1 MTMESNSTA
10 SAGSLTKPCKK
21 CRVQEATL
29 DSRGQPVC
37 KDCFIKF
44 ISTKCVKQIGLLG
57 RETMPPC
64 TPNPS
69 GRGPP
74 IIQTRK
80 YILGLSLGPSSTAL
94 LNLLHENVEY
104 QLSKNRGTPFD
115 LTVVHIS
122 SSSSSTTNPDA
133 TADPLAAHRKTYPRF
148 KFTTIPLSSALTLPT
163 IDWSSLSFP
172 FPSSSPSTLSD
183 LFDSLPQSV
192 ASRTDI
198 IHLLTRH
205 LLLHQTLATN
215 SQALLLGHSTT
226 AIAELTL
233 TQTAKGRGFSL
244 PWQINDGP
252 FALTDYSSTPG
263 RTKKSVLVYYPVR
276 DVLRKELV
284 TYATLTD
291 PPLTLD
297 LIPTGLNTIAKGNGA
312 VVSHKDLSI
321 EEVMLRYFADVE
333 ENYPSIVANVARTTG
348 KLVRIG
354 RGTEEE
360 EEENDE
366 VGSGSLCGLCS
377 NPMDGEGDE
386 RWRGELGTTEE
397 EAQRGK
403 GRLCYGCERSTLG

>member
-1 MTMESNSTA
+1 MAMESNSAT
-10 SAGSLTKPCKK
+10 AGSLTKPCKK

-37 KDCFIKF
+37 KDCFVKF
-44 ISTKCVKQIGLLG
+44 IATKCVKQIGLLG

-64 TPNPS
+64 IPNPS

-74 IIQTRK
+74 IIQIRK

-94 LNLLHENVEY
+94 LNLLHENIEY
-104 QLSKNRGTPFD
+104 QLSMNRRTPFD
-115 LTVVHIS
+115 LTVIHIS
-122 SSSSSTTNPDA
+122 SSLGQSS
-133 TADPLAAHRKTYPRF
+133 DPLTAHRKAYPRF
-148 KFTTIPLSSALTLPT
+148 TFLTIPLSFALTLPT
-163 IDWSSLSFP
+163 IDWSSLSFTSFP
-172 FPSSSPSTLSD
+172 PSSLSE
-183 LFDSLPQSV
+183 LFNSLASQSV

-205 LLLHQTLATN
+205 LLLHQILTTE

-226 AIAELTL
+226 SIAELTL

-252 FALTDYSSTPG
+252 FTIIDYTLTPTEE
-263 RTKKSVLVYYPVR
+263 KKVLVYYPLR
-276 DVLRKELV
+276 DVLRKELI
-284 TYATLTD
+284 TYTTLTD
-291 PPLTLD
+291 PPLTE
-297 LIPTGLNTIAKGNGA
+297 LIPAEEKTVKENAA

-354 RGTEEE
+354 TEENE
-360 EEENDE
+360 AGN
-366 VGSGSLCGLCS
+366 LCGLCS
-377 NPMDGEGDE
+377 MPMDGEGDE
-386 RWRGELGTTEE
+386 RWRGELGTTDDKK
-397 EAQRGK
+397 GL